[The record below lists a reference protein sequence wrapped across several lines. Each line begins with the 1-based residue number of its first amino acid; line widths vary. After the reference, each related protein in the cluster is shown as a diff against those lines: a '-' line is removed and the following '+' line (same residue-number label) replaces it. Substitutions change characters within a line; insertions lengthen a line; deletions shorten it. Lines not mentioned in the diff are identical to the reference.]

1 MELIDQIA
9 FIIENRGWKNC
20 HLIDF
25 VVQSVYKR
33 KLQGT
38 YIEEGMLKKLEIQ
51 MKKVQALNNPSK
63 GVLKY

>member
-1 MELIDQIA
+1 MELLDQIA
-9 FIIENRGWKNC
+9 FIIENKGWKNC

-25 VVQSVYKR
+25 VVQSVRKR

-38 YIEEGMLKKLEIQ
+38 YVDEGMLKKLEIQ
-51 MKKVQALNNPSK
+51 MKKAQALNNPPR